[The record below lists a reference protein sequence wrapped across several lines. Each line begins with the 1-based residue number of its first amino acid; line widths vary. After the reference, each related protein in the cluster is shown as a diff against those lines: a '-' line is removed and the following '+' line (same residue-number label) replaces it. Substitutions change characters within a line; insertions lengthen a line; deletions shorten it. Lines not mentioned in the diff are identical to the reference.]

1 MLNGLLGMLAS
12 GFAGAGLA
20 IYQDLKHNSENR
32 KYRYIVGGFTL
43 FTAMAASF
51 LAFKSIIVCVLSLI
65 SFMATFTVMCC
76 MCVSGNMSE
85 NNE

>member
-1 MLNGLLGMLAS
+1 MLNGLLGMMAA
-12 GFAGAGLA
+12 GFSGAGLA
-20 IYQDLKHNSENR
+20 IHQNLKHGRKNK
-32 KYRYIVGGFTL
+32 KYRHIVGGVTL
-43 FTAMAASF
+43 FTAMAAGF
-51 LAFKSIIVCVLSLI
+51 LAFKSIVVGVLSLI